1 MWVCITQRRKE
12 GFFWVFFFKQVEET
26 QVLQISLGGEKNIK
40 VMTNKAN
47 K

>member
-12 GFFWVFFFKQVEET
+12 GFFCFFFKQVEET

-40 VMTNKAN
+40 IMTNKAN